1 MNDKKY
7 VKGEGERLG
16 KAKSVHGNNQ
26 ERKRE
31 KQEGRLKSNLIVI
44 FEERHKSGK
53 LVKEQDADN
62 NGSQHDS
69 DQGKLRRTFCCGFV
83 FYENLEFPGEAE
95 DHQRKKDTPESPSK
109 KDNASLHD

>member
-1 MNDKKY
+1 M
-7 VKGEGERLG
+7 EIIRR
-16 KAKSVHGNNQ
+16 Q
-26 ERKRE
+26 RE
-31 KQEGRLKSNLIVI
+31 KKEGILKSNLIVI

-69 DQGKLRRTFCCGFV
+69 DQGKLRRTFCCGFD